1 MSTEEI
7 MAAIRECAER
17 LGRAPSLTELKR
29 AVNVTQREIRKQFG
43 TYTRAV
49 RECGLERQGSG
60 HQVAL
65 AALFT
70 DWAGI
75 VRKLGKIP
83 TVAEY
88 EMHSRYSIQPLFTRF
103 GSWRQAPLG
112 LLVFAQE
119 QGLEA
124 EWGDVLDKVRE
135 RAQKERVAQA
145 PHLRRLALSTAEGG
159 GATCLCLREALG
171 TAKASRPLN
180 GTFHVAQPPSGV
192 AAKPKILP
200 DRPTYGPSLM
210 PAPLA
215 HGPINEA
222 GVIYLFGMLAGQ
234 LGFVVTRIQTE
245 FPDCEAMRQV
255 DQDQWQRVR
264 IEFEFESRNFLK
276 HLHRAE
282 DCDLIVC
289 WIHNWPECP
298 LEVVELRGRIG

>member
-1 MSTEEI
+1 VSKEEI
-7 MAAIRECAER
+7 MAAIRECARR
-17 LGRAPSLTELKR
+17 LGRAPSFTELKR
-29 AVNVTQREIRKQFG
+29 AVKVTQRDIRKQFC

-60 HQVAL
+60 HPVAL
-65 AALFT
+65 EALFT
-70 DWAGI
+70 DWAAI
-75 VRKLGKIP
+75 VRKLGKLP

-88 EMHSRYSIQPLFTRF
+88 QMHSRYSIQPLCTRF

-124 EWGDVLDKVRE
+124 AWGDVIKKVRE
-135 RAQKERVAQA
+135 RAQKERVG
-145 PHLRRLALSTAEGG
+145 TMGVG
-159 GATCLCLREALG
+159 RERVAG
-171 TAKASRPLN
+171 PL
-180 GTFHVAQPPSGV
+180 PDV

-222 GVIYLFGMLAGQ
+222 GVIYLFGMLAGR

-255 DQDQWQRVR
+255 DRELWQRVR

-276 HLHRAE
+276 HLHRAD

-289 WIHNWPECP
+289 WTHNWPECP
-298 LEVVELRGRIG
+298 LEVVELRDFAADFRR